1 MKFYE
6 MGINGFWKWVGVGVC
21 VSGKLLKKRN
31 KKGIFM
37 EMFN

>member
-1 MKFYE
+1 MEFNE

-31 KKGIFM
+31 KKGNFYGDV
-37 EMFN
+37 